1 MYGMNI
7 RQGFR
12 TAKRCMDSRKATSG
26 RGRIGMLARVCYNRT
41 NKEVTPVSE
50 QKNVA
55 GPRQLWN
62 SALKAVKGENTNALI
77 EQFTSEMTL
86 VAEGLC
92 EDQAR
97 LRQAVD
103 DVRREQ
109 DASVQSLRSEQAAMD
124 TAMQENQRDIDRKLE
139 DISRRLAALEKSRAA
154 VPAKPEKK
162 RNMNVISQV
171 TILAAIV
178 CGTWLLVTVLNLIG

>member
-1 MYGMNI
+1 MSA
-7 RQGFR
+7 Q
-12 TAKRCMDSRKATSG
+12 
-26 RGRIGMLARVCYNRT
+26 VCYYRMY
-41 NKEVTPVSE
+41 KEVTHVSE
-50 QKNVA
+50 QKFVT

-62 SALKAVKGENTNALI
+62 SAVKAVKGENTNALI

-109 DASVQSLRSEQAAMD
+109 DAAAQSLRSEQAAMD
-124 TAMQENQRDIDRKLE
+124 AAMQENQRDIDRKLE
-139 DISRRLAALEKSRAA
+139 DISRRLSALEKSKAA
-154 VPAKPEKK
+154 VPARQEKK
-162 RNMNVISQV
+162 RSMNVIGQV
-171 TILAAIV
+171 TVLAAIV

>member
-1 MYGMNI
+1 MSGMNI
-7 RQGFR
+7 LQGFR
-12 TAKRCMDSRKATSG
+12 TENRWMGEGEATSG
-26 RGRIGMLARVCYNRT
+26 SGRIGTLARVCYNRI

-50 QKNVA
+50 QKSVA

-62 SALKAVKGENTNALI
+62 SAVKAVKGENTNALI

-109 DASVQSLRSEQAAMD
+109 DAAAQSLRSEQAAMD

-171 TILAAIV
+171 TVLAAIV

>member
-1 MYGMNI
+1 
-7 RQGFR
+7 
-12 TAKRCMDSRKATSG
+12 
-26 RGRIGMLARVCYNRT
+26 MLARVCYNRM

-62 SALKAVKGENTNALI
+62 SAVKVVKGENTNALI

-109 DASVQSLRSEQAAMD
+109 DAAVQSLRSEQAAMD

-162 RNMNVISQV
+162 RNTNVISQV

>member
-1 MYGMNI
+1 MRGMNI

-12 TAKRCMDSRKATSG
+12 TGKRWMEEGKATSG
-26 RGRIGMLARVCYNRT
+26 QGRIGMTAQVCYNRM

-50 QKNVA
+50 QKNVT

-62 SALKAVKGENTNALI
+62 SAVKAVKGENTNALI

-109 DASVQSLRSEQAAMD
+109 DAAAQSLRSEQAAMD
-124 TAMQENQRDIDRKLE
+124 AAMQENQRDIDRKLE
-139 DISRRLAALEKSRAA
+139 DISRRLSALEKSKAA
-154 VPAKPEKK
+154 VPARQEKK
-162 RNMNVISQV
+162 RSMNVIGQV
-171 TILAAIV
+171 TVLAAIV